1 MKYQSLYDI
10 YMDEVK
16 KMATSQDD
24 WKAFLEYASKMYGY
38 KFSTLVTAFAQS
50 PNYTQLVTYE
60 QWNKLGYRI
69 RRGEKST
76 PVLMDNFYKMSHMFD
91 VTQLEKKAVI
101 KNWMVKD
108 TEREIFK
115 QRFIAN
121 SKTLN
126 GSFDDIKAIKIVQG
140 LDVLYCQP
148 GNQNLGH
155 FEELL
160 YQSIDYMISERCN
173 LKYEVKI
180 PKIELSLEQMTAIG
194 WAAMS
199 VARDILLESKEI
211 VNELRREEQLGRNEN
226 IIQGEGRNTV
236 RNSERGTSTGEAK
249 QVFNGSKETLGEDE
263 RTRIGK
269 SDHSREDDG
278 EDERDRKRDRE
289 PSDSISNSDSEEK
302 SVDDKRRDI
311 EDVRAESNSGSSKVN
326 IGGGEEVDEQDSTSS
341 FNIMY
346 FEINEQLAKQAHT
359 LMSFQDYVEGSKTEY
374 YKSKVNKAYE
384 LAAMIKEKKPDEAER
399 AYNLAEKYSKK
410 LADNI
415 NRESQIGCMCPSVM
429 ISGAGNFPVK
439 KKQKQNAASER
450 NHQAFLEV
458 EGIIQ
463 KLESILHGKEIIKS
477 NDENAIEK
485 LEEKLSELRQKQV
498 LMKNVNAFYRKNKT
512 LKGCPH
518 LSEKN
523 IEKMEGNIEGK
534 PFPSYML
541 TNNNQNIH
549 RIEERIDKL
558 KQVKAGENQIKD
570 YSQFKVIHNIELMR
584 LQIIFEGKPDES
596 VREVLKQNSFKWS
609 PKNEAWQRQLTP
621 NAECALKKVIESL
634 GVKEVMETNKQ
645 IEMIV
650 KGVLEVQEQ
659 EQEDVYEME
668 L

>member
-155 FEELL
+155 YEELL

-180 PKIELSLEQMTAIG
+180 PKIELSPEQMTAIG
-194 WAAMS
+194 WAAIS

-236 RNSERGTSTGEAK
+236 RNSERGTSTRETK

-289 PSDSISNSDSEEK
+289 QGDSTSNSDSEEK

-311 EDVRAESNSGSSKVN
+311 EDVRAESNSGSS
-326 IGGGEEVDEQDSTSS
+326 
-341 FNIMY
+341 
-346 FEINEQLAKQAHT
+346 
-359 LMSFQDYVEGSKTEY
+359 
-374 YKSKVNKAYE
+374 
-384 LAAMIKEKKPDEAER
+384 
-399 AYNLAEKYSKK
+399 
-410 LADNI
+410 
-415 NRESQIGCMCPSVM
+415 
-429 ISGAGNFPVK
+429 
-439 KKQKQNAASER
+439 
-450 NHQAFLEV
+450 
-458 EGIIQ
+458 
-463 KLESILHGKEIIKS
+463 
-477 NDENAIEK
+477 IEK
-485 LEEKLSELRQKQV
+485 LEEKLSELRQKQA

-549 RIEERIDKL
+549 RIENRINKL
-558 KQVKAGENQIKD
+558 KEGGMPREKIEQVIK
-570 YSQFKVIHNIELMR
+570 Q
-584 LQIIFEGKPDES
+584 
-596 VREVLKQNSFKWS
+596 
-609 PKNEAWQRQLTP
+609 
-621 NAECALKKVIESL
+621 
-634 GVKEVMETNKQ
+634 VMEMQ
-645 IEMIV
+645 EAEILEEDLEPEM
-650 KGVLEVQEQ
+650 
-659 EQEDVYEME
+659 
-668 L
+668 